1 MKTTLAKDD
10 LVALL
15 NAVSEEMIASKE
27 ELCELDSVIGDGDLG
42 VTVTLGF
49 NAVKKALQSVEAQ
62 DMQGVLSSCGAAFAD
77 NAASTFGA
85 LMSTMM
91 IRAGRAIKGK
101 DQIGPAEAAAMMQ
114 AAVEGVMQRGK
125 AHVGD
130 KTLLDALV
138 PASQALGKAAGE
150 RYPLPDCVGAALEA
164 ARKGAEETI
173 SLRSKAGR
181 SEWLGDRTVG
191 AKDPGAAAVVML
203 LEAATQFVKN

>member
-15 NAVSEEMIASKE
+15 VSVSDDMIASKE
-27 ELCELDSVIGDGDLG
+27 MLTELDSVIGDGDLG
-42 VTVTLGF
+42 VTVTIGF
-49 NAVKKALQSVEAQ
+49 NAVKKSLQNYGAS

-91 IRAGRAIKGK
+91 IRAGRIVK
-101 DQIGPAEAAAMMQ
+101 DKDHIGTAEAAAMIQ
-114 AAVEGVMQRGK
+114 AAVEGVEQRGK

-138 PASQALGKAAGE
+138 PASQALGRAAGQGFS
-150 RYPLPDCVGAALEA
+150 LPDCMDAALDA
-164 ARKGAEETI
+164 AKKGAEETTK
-173 SLRSKAGR
+173 LRSKAGR

-191 AKDPGAAAVVML
+191 AKDPGAAAIVIL
-203 LEAATQFVKN
+203 LEAATRFIKM

>member
-1 MKTTLAKDD
+1 VKTTLAKDD

-15 NAVSEEMIASKE
+15 TAISDEMIASKD

-49 NAVKKALQSVEAQ
+49 NAVKKTLQKGEAH
-62 DMQGVLSSCGAAFAD
+62 DMQGVLSSCGLAFAE

-91 IRAGRAIKGK
+91 IRAGRTVKGK
-101 DQIGPAEAAAMMQ
+101 DQIGPAEAAAMIQ
-114 AAVEGVMQRGK
+114 AAVEGVEQRGK

-138 PASQALGKAAGE
+138 PASQALSKAAGE
-150 RYPLPDCVGAALEA
+150 GCPLPDCMEAALEA
-164 ARKGAEETI
+164 ARKGAEETRK
-173 SLRSKAGR
+173 LKSKAGR
-181 SEWLGDRTVG
+181 SEWLGDRTIG
-191 AKDPGAAAVVML
+191 AKDPGAAAIVIL
-203 LEAATQFVKN
+203 LQAATHFMNN